1 MGVAEMSKWNPQSQE
16 VQQELRNIRDY
27 GNLDVYNSRNPCG
40 DSYKSQ
46 ALRELA
52 SNMHLRDKLREAH
65 SEAGSRVDQIESLE
79 TEIDILKSRLEADTH
94 FLQSDGFLTQHEI
107 EKMKSTLDSYHERY
121 RRHQEVVL
129 RAAEFESPAYWAAQN
144 VISAIAKTIEEM
156 SPKGNK

>member
-1 MGVAEMSKWNPQSQE
+1 MSKWNPQLPE

-52 SNMHLRDKLREAH
+52 SNMHLRDKLRDAY
-65 SEAGSRVDQIESLE
+65 SEAGSRADQIESLE

-107 EKMKSTLDSYHERY
+107 EKMKSTLDAYHQRY
-121 RRHQEVVL
+121 GQHRDAVL
-129 RAAEFESPAYWAAQN
+129 KAAEHESPAYWRAQDVVAAIAN
-144 VISAIAKTIEEM
+144 VIEMM
-156 SPKGNK
+156 SPRKESK